1 MMSISKNFNEKI
13 MTHNEYQ
20 HKIEQLIQW
29 AHAYYVFDNPIATD
43 EEYDQLNREVI
54 AYEEENPQHIHPN
67 SPTKRVGGVILDGF
81 NKASHLS
88 RMWSQ
93 EDIFNTQELLDWINR
108 AKKVNENL
116 SFYCEPKFD
125 GASMNLIYENGVLK
139 QAITRGDGTVGEDV
153 TNNVKTIFSIP
164 LQIKEDSLIEIRGEV
179 VIKKSDFE
187 KINQERLQ
195 NGEQLFANPRNAAAG
210 SLRQLDPNITAKRKL
225 FFNVWGIGQN
235 SLPYLKHH
243 EKMEYIYSLGFSK
256 PPLQKVCET
265 LEEIEALYHE
275 IIASRNSIEM
285 MLDGMVIK
293 INDLETQ
300 DELGFTVKY
309 PKWSCAY
316 KFPAVEKTTIVKDI
330 ILQVGRTGVI
340 TPVAVVVPT
349 LIDGSTVERA
359 TLHNFDEIA
368 RLDLR
373 INDEVIIIKSGDII
387 PKITKVFTDRRDGS
401 QEVIKRPTSCPNC
414 QSELLDEGTLI
425 KCQNLD
431 CPARVV
437 NSIIYFASKNCMN
450 IDGLGNKIVELLVN
464 EKIIYDILDLYA
476 LNYEKLEPLEGFKEK
491 KINNLLQAIQNTKG
505 SPLHRVIN
513 ALGIEHIGEVA
524 SKQICLEFGLNTPQ
538 SSFEKLIA
546 LDGIGEQMANSFCEF
561 MRVNA
566 HLVEKLIAIISP
578 TVEEKIEVN
587 ENAFKGKTVVL
598 TGTMSVS
605 RGVIK
610 KELES
615 LGAKVASS
623 VSKSTHYVI
632 YGEEAGSKYD
642 KAIELGVP
650 TLTEEEMNELVKS

>member
-1 MMSISKNFNEKI
+1 
-13 MTHNEYQ
+13 MTHNEYNN
-20 HKIEQLIQW
+20 KVEQLIQW
-29 AHAYYVFDNPIATD
+29 AHAYYVEDNPLATD
-43 EEYDQLNREVI
+43 EEYDKLNREVLSF
-54 AYEEENPQHIHPN
+54 EEENPQHKHPN
-67 SPTKRVGGVILDGF
+67 SPTQRVGGMALDGF
-81 NKASHLS
+81 TKASHLS

-125 GASMNLIYENGVLK
+125 GASLNLIYEHGVLK
-139 QAITRGDGTVGEDV
+139 QAITRGDGSIGEDV
-153 TNNVKTIFSIP
+153 TNNVKTIFSVP
-164 LQIKEDSLIEIRGEV
+164 LQIKEQSLIEIRGEV

-195 NGEQLFANPRNAAAG
+195 NAEQLFANPRNAAAG

-235 SLPYLKHH
+235 SLPYKKHH
-243 EKMEYIYSLGFSK
+243 EKMDYVYSLGFVK
-256 PPLQKVCET
+256 PPLQKVCQSV
-265 LEEIEALYHE
+265 EEIEALYHT
-275 IIASRNSIEM
+275 IIDSRNTIEM

-293 INDLETQ
+293 INDIETQ

-316 KFPAVEKTTIVKDI
+316 KFPAVEKTTVVKDI

-340 TPVAVVVPT
+340 TPVAVVEPT
-349 LIDGSTVERA
+349 HIDGSTVERA

-373 INDEVIIIKSGDII
+373 LNDEVIIIKSGDII
-387 PKITKVFTDRRDGS
+387 PKITKVFTERRNGTQTPIS
-401 QEVIKRPTSCPNC
+401 RPTSCPNC

-450 IDGLGNKIVELLVN
+450 IDGLGIKIVELLVN
-464 EKIIYDILDLYA
+464 EKIIYDILDLYS
-476 LNYEKLEPLEGFKEK
+476 LTYEKLAPLEGFKEK
-491 KINNLLQAIQNTKG
+491 KINNLLQAIENTKT

-524 SKQICLEFGLNTPQ
+524 SKQICLEFGLETPYIN
-538 SSFEKLIA
+538 FEQLIA

-561 MRVNA
+561 MRVNKE
-566 HLVEKLIAIISP
+566 LVEKLIAIISP
-578 TVEEKIEVN
+578 SVEEKIVAV
-587 ENAFKGKTVVL
+587 ENPFKGKTVVL
-598 TGTMSVS
+598 TGTMSKS
-605 RGVIK
+605 RGIIK
-610 KELES
+610 KELEE

-632 YGEEAGSKYD
+632 YGEDAGSKYD
-642 KAIELGVP
+642 KALELGVS
-650 TLTEEEMNELVKS
+650 TLTENELYELLS